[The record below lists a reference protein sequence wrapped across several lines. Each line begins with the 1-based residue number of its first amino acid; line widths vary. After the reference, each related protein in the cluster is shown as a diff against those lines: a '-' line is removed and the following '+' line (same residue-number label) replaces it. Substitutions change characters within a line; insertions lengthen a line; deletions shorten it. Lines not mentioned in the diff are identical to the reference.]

1 MRAQR
6 SAVQHEFALT
16 TTISSSSAHE
26 KYTSRPNVFCRTRT
40 TASHSAVTGRR
51 TTESSSRFD
60 SVAPRVNFRLTCSAQ
75 DYPCQRPG
83 QCRRGGAHAFG
94 KVSPRWRSYEPRGG
108 RFLRAAFRSFMV
120 AFTFWPTLLNPPPI
134 ALGPS
139 PADRCCVQV
148 ERWKRG
154 LPLPRKPSRKERER
168 EVLWT
173 SVHGRTSP

>member
-134 ALGPS
+134 ALGPC
-139 PADRCCVQV
+139 PADRCCV
-148 ERWKRG
+148 
-154 LPLPRKPSRKERER
+154 P
-168 EVLWT
+168 
-173 SVHGRTSP
+173 GRTLEEGIAAAAKAI

>member
-1 MRAQR
+1 MPESVSQYVRAQR
-6 SAVQHEFALT
+6 SAVQREFALT

-40 TASHSAVTGRR
+40 TVSHSAVTGRR

-120 AFTFWPTLLNPPPI
+120 AFTFWPTLLKPPPI

-139 PADRCCVQV
+139 PADRCRV
-148 ERWKRG
+148 
-154 LPLPRKPSRKERER
+154 PAA
-168 EVLWT
+168 
-173 SVHGRTSP
+173 GRTLEEGIAAKLGN